1 MTLNFTEM
9 YKIPVFSHLRSMIK
23 MAKDLRRFP
32 VGTGG
37 VRPGLFAGLALLCA
51 ESGELSANVR
61 GDFFVCGEGD
71 AREEVGSVIDF
82 WSGTAA
88 HRTKPRRAGH
98 SF

>member
-1 MTLNFTEM
+1 
-9 YKIPVFSHLRSMIK
+9 

-51 ESGELSANVR
+51 EREKLSAKAR

-71 AREEVGSVIDF
+71 AREEVGPAIDLA
-82 WSGTAA
+82 WEHPLIAQAAIEAGTVSELPLIVRSIV
-88 HRTKPRRAGH
+88 HG
-98 SF
+98 